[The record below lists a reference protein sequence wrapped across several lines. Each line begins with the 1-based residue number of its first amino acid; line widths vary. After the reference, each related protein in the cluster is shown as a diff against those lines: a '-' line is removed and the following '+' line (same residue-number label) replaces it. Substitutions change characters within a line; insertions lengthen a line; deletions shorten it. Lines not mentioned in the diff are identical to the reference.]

1 MEERN
6 PGGRADRLPNEVVE
20 TYRRPRPD
28 RVPGERVFTYRHPRP
43 AAPAEPE
50 RDRPPARPPPPAG
63 PVDFPGLP
71 CGGGRAGGDLRA
83 AQRRAG
89 RFLGRPL

>member
-50 RDRPPARPPPPAG
+50 RDRAPARPRRRRGLWIFLACLAVVVVLAGISALLNGGPAVFSDD
-63 PVDFPGLP
+63 PF
-71 CGGGRAGGDLRA
+71 
-83 AQRRAG
+83 
-89 RFLGRPL
+89 